1 MQKFIEVLTEQYKD
15 LFANNPEYAHS
26 ANKYTP
32 EKLAQ
37 KMTQYLKDGCSA
49 NKDGEGIKRTC
60 KILGIKHTYK
70 AIRGYLTGEL
80 TYVSNH

>member
-1 MQKFIEVLTEQYKD
+1 MQKFADVLTEQYRE
-15 LFANNPEYAHS
+15 LFANDPAYAYTAS
-26 ANKYTP
+26 KNTP

-37 KMTQYLKDGCSA
+37 KMTQYLKDGNGA

-70 AIRGYLTGEL
+70 AIQTYLRGGT
-80 TYVSNH
+80 TPC